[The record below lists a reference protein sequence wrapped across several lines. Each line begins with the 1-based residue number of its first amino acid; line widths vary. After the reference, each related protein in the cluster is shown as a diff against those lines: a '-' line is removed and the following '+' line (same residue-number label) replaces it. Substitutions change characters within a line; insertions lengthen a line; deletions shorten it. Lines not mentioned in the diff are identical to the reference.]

1 MSDIA
6 AHAAQ
11 DTASLKDDG
20 SHSLILSL
28 LLFMGSFTGLYA
40 FTNLLFMACLFI
52 ALGLTLV
59 IVVPYTLWRRIRR
72 KRMLKA
78 LHEEQLQQLRAEKA
92 KERFDGSSAI

>member
-11 DTASLKDDG
+11 ETSTLKDDG

-28 LLFMGSFTGLYA
+28 LLFVGSFTGLYGW
-40 FTNLLFMACLFI
+40 TDLLFMACLFI
-52 ALGLTLV
+52 SLGVTLGV
-59 IVVPYTLWRRIRR
+59 VVPFSFWRRIRR

-78 LHEEQLQQLRAEKA
+78 LHEEQLRQLRAEKS
-92 KERFDGSSAI
+92 KGPV

>member
-40 FTNLLFMACLFI
+40 FTSLLFMACLFI
-52 ALGLTLV
+52 SLGLTLA

-72 KRMLKA
+72 RKMLKA
-78 LHEEQLQQLRAEKA
+78 LHEEQLRQLRAEKA
-92 KERFDGSSAI
+92 EALSD

>member
-6 AHAAQ
+6 AHSAQ
-11 DTASLKDDG
+11 ETASLKDDG

-52 ALGLTLV
+52 SLGLTLA
-59 IVVPYTLWRRIRR
+59 IVVPYSLWRRIRR
-72 KRMLKA
+72 KRILKT
-78 LHEEQLQQLRAEKA
+78 LHEEQLRTLRAEKS
-92 KERFDGSSAI
+92 RDTV